1 MDDPLVGPADEDL
14 PAADEAPAD
23 GDFDALAPD
32 ALDALAAA
40 LPAAD
45 DAAPEEV
52 GDAPADVVLPGLADV
67 DDGRAPGVV
76 AVDVAVAEGLGEVVG
91 RGLVGG
97 FGVLMG
103 VGVAVAVGLGVGGAV
118 GCTAGRAPAP
128 KAKPIQL
135 PAGADWVAT
144 PVEA

>member
-1 MDDPLVGPADEDL
+1 MDELPVGAADEDL

-23 GDFDALAPD
+23 EDFDALAPD
-32 ALDALAAA
+32 ALDALAGA

-52 GDAPADVVLPGLADV
+52 GDVPADVVLPGLADV

-76 AVDVAVAEGLGEVVG
+76 AVAEGLGEVVG

-97 FGVLMG
+97 FGVLVG